1 MDWKIPKAAKVYEA
15 YSAIADNR
23 ITMYEN
29 WAEVLSSDGSKK
41 YEIIWDQNTYASTD
55 NASYWQKTLGYPVMA
70 VLMLQGRLSYDAKIA
85 SMFNGIPWKQINKE
99 YKNDYDKA
107 AEVVL
112 STMGETEGIRKSAE
126 DVLKQCEQLDLNYK
140 RSMRKA
146 K

>member
-15 YSAIADNR
+15 YTAIADKR

-29 WAEVLSSDGSKK
+29 YAEVISSDGSKK
-41 YEIIWDQNTYASTD
+41 YEIVWDMDTYASSD
-55 NASYWQKTLGYPVMA
+55 NASYWQKTLGYPVLA
-70 VLMLQGRLSYDAKIA
+70 VLMLQERLSYDDEIAEMFKGIQWKKIN
-85 SMFNGIPWKQINKE
+85 ME

-112 STMGETEGIRKSAE
+112 SNMAASEAIKESAE
-126 DVLKQCEQLDLNYK
+126 DILKQCEQLDLKYK
-140 RSMRKA
+140 RKIQKA

>member
-15 YSAIADNR
+15 YSAIADKR

-41 YEIIWDQNTYASTD
+41 YEIVWDKDTYASSD
-55 NASYWQKTLGYPVMA
+55 NASYWQKTLGYPVLA
-70 VLMLQGRLSYDAKIA
+70 VLMQQGRLDHDLLIIERFK
-85 SMFNGIPWKQINKE
+85 GIPWKQINKE

-107 AEVVL
+107 AEAVL
-112 STMGETEGIRKSAE
+112 KTMDEAEAIRESAE
-126 DVLKQCEQLDLNYK
+126 AILKQCEQLDLKYR
-140 RSMRKA
+140 RSMKKA